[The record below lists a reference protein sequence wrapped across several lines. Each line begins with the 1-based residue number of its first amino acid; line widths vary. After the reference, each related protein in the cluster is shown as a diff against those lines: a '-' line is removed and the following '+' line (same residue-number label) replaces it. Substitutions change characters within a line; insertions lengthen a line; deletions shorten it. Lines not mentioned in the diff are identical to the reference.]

1 MTKPELIIMGV
12 GVLAFVVGLFL
23 AWLQRRC
30 KHRYFVVRT
39 ISEEAQKYRKA
50 KRVLSCSKCG
60 KIKYE

>member
-1 MTKPELIIMGV
+1 MTKPELIILAIGV
-12 GVLAFVVGLFL
+12 FAFTCGLIL

-30 KHRYFVVRT
+30 SHRYFVVRT